1 MALKEVS
8 FDLFLSSLH
17 FTLSCYQLVVWLH
30 CKLVQMQE
38 DIAAALLQGSN
49 SNYGR
54 QNQSAGTIPPASSGP
69 LSGCLQASPPSQV
82 ELHKMK
88 QWLQR

>member
-1 MALKEVS
+1 MALKQVS
-8 FDLFLSSLH
+8 FDLFLSSLQ

-38 DIAAALLQGSN
+38 DISAAPLQGSN

-54 QNQSAGTIPPASSGP
+54 QNQSAAATPPAALGT
-69 LSGCLQASPPSQV
+69 LSGCLQASPPSHV
-82 ELHKMK
+82 ELQKMK

>member
-1 MALKEVS
+1 MALKQVS
-8 FDLFLSSLH
+8 FDLFLSSLQ

-38 DIAAALLQGSN
+38 DIAAVPLQGSN
-49 SNYGR
+49 SSYGR
-54 QNQSAGTIPPASSGP
+54 QNSSASAALSASSGP
-69 LSGCLQASPPSQV
+69 LSGCLQAFPPGQV